1 MADINP
7 TANVFRVVD
16 GKHFHNN
23 QEVSPDVFKQ
33 RKTAADQAIKN
44 FESAPTP
51 GFEDME
57 ADMKGFK
64 ERAEARRKATGKKA
78 GGTVKSASSRGD
90 GIAQRGKTK
99 GRIV

>member
-1 MADINP
+1 MADINS
-7 TANVFRVVD
+7 TANDFRVVD

-57 ADMKGFK
+57 ADMKGFR
-64 ERAEARRKATGKKA
+64 ERAEARRKAAGKKA
-78 GGTVKSASSRGD
+78 GGAIKSASARAD
-90 GIAQRGKTK
+90 GIAVRGKT
-99 GRIV
+99 RA